1 VRIELVN
8 MSSTTTTTEII
19 ELQPFPAVASPNVSI
34 SKDTLKPLNRE
45 NSSSH
50 NVLEE
55 TSASVPSNERTL
67 SNLQLV
73 MTILQPSTINFFASY
88 ASGIITVG
96 LPVIASSL
104 SLERSL
110 YLWPSSVYSL
120 TSGAALLIAGA
131 ITDIIGARHVEVFG
145 ISLLGAFILACG
157 FAQTGIQLVVFRA
170 LQGIAL
176 AMHIPASVSIIAT
189 AVPAGRSRN
198 IGFGCLGL
206 SLPLGYSFGMVT
218 SGIMIEKIGWQS
230 GFYLSGGVIL
240 LAAAISWLTLPKVT
254 GAAEGLKAGQLLT
267 KLWKEID
274 WVGGSIASS
283 GLALLSYVLA

>member
-1 VRIELVN
+1 
-8 MSSTTTTTEII
+8 MSSTTTITEVI
-19 ELQPFPAVASPNVSI
+19 ELQPFPVVATPNASVS
-34 SKDTLKPLNRE
+34 KGTFEPLNRE
-45 NSSSH
+45 TLNSH
-50 NVLEE
+50 NVLED
-55 TSASVPSNERTL
+55 ASVPVPSDQRSL

-131 ITDIIGARHVEVFG
+131 VTDIIGARHVEVFG

-240 LAAAISWLTLPKVT
+240 LAAAVSWVTLPKVK
-254 GAAEGLKAGQLLT
+254 GAAEGLRLAQLVK
-267 KLWKEID
+267 KLGKEVD
-274 WVGGSIASS
+274 WVGGVIAGS

>member
-1 VRIELVN
+1 
-8 MSSTTTTTEII
+8 MSSTMTITEVI
-19 ELQPFPAVASPNVSI
+19 ELQPFPVVAIPNASV
-34 SKDTLKPLNRE
+34 SKDTFEPLNRE
-45 NSSSH
+45 TFNSH
-50 NVLEE
+50 NALED
-55 TSASVPSNERTL
+55 ASIPVPSDQRSL

-131 ITDIIGARHVEVFG
+131 VTDIIGARHVEVFG

-240 LAAAISWLTLPKVT
+240 LAAAVSWVTLPKVK
-254 GAAEGLKAGQLLT
+254 GAAEGLRLAQLVK
-267 KLWKEID
+267 KLGKEVD
-274 WVGGSIASS
+274 WVGGVIAGS

>member
-1 VRIELVN
+1 
-8 MSSTTTTTEII
+8 MSSTMTATETI
-19 ELQPFPAVASPNVSI
+19 ELQPFSIVASPNS
-34 SKDTLKPLNRE
+34 SKSRDTFELTNRE
-45 NSSSH
+45 PINLP
-50 NVLEE
+50 NVLEN
-55 TSASVPSNERTL
+55 ASGLVPPEERPL

-73 MTILQPSTINFFASY
+73 MTILQPSIINFFGSY

-96 LPVIASSL
+96 LPAIAASL

-120 TSGAALLIAGA
+120 TSGAGLLIAGSV
-131 ITDIIGARHVEVFG
+131 TDIIGAKHVEVCG
-145 ISLLGAFILACG
+145 ISLLGIFILVCG

-189 AVPAGRSRN
+189 AVPAGRTRN

-240 LAAAISWLTLPKVT
+240 VAAAVSWLTLPKVK
-254 GAAEGLKAGQLLT
+254 GAAEGLSTGQLLE
-267 KLWKEID
+267 KLWNEVD
-274 WVGGSIASS
+274 WIGGTIASS

>member
-1 VRIELVN
+1 
-8 MSSTTTTTEII
+8 MSTTTITEVI
-19 ELQPFPAVASPNVSI
+19 ELQPFPVVATPDASK
-34 SKDTLKPLNRE
+34 SKDTFGPLNRE
-45 NSSSH
+45 TFSSH
-50 NVLEE
+50 NVLED
-55 TSASVPSNERTL
+55 ASIPVPSDQRSL

-131 ITDIIGARHVEVFG
+131 VTDIIGARHVEVFG

-240 LAAAISWLTLPKVT
+240 LAAAVSWVTLPKVK
-254 GAAEGLKAGQLLT
+254 GAAEGLRPGQLMK
-267 KLWKEID
+267 KLGKEVD
-274 WVGGSIASS
+274 WVGGVIAGS

>member
-1 VRIELVN
+1 
-8 MSSTTTTTEII
+8 MSSTTTITEVI
-19 ELQPFPAVASPNVSI
+19 ELQPFPVVATPNASV
-34 SKDTLKPLNRE
+34 SKDTFEPLNRE
-45 NSSSH
+45 TFNSH
-50 NVLEE
+50 NVLED
-55 TSASVPSNERTL
+55 ASVPVPSDQRSL

-131 ITDIIGARHVEVFG
+131 VTDIIGARHVEVFG

-157 FAQTGIQLVVFRA
+157 FAQTGIQLIVFRA

-240 LAAAISWLTLPKVT
+240 LAAAVSWVTLPKVK
-254 GAAEGLKAGQLLT
+254 GAAEGLRFAQLVK
-267 KLWKEID
+267 KLGKEVD
-274 WVGGSIASS
+274 WVGGVIAGS